1 MNSRA
6 VINVGVATFSLTV
19 VLSGFWE
26 KQRAV
31 SAGSGESFRSLQGF
45 ATSLTI
51 YIYIYTGFHGV
62 CRDLE
67 RGWAQFSLRIWRNCA
82 PKILP
87 FSPTNTPQHKAYCV
101 GVFVR
106 PHSFALNGWQRPPRN
121 LMYIYINLNVCI
133 HL

>member
-45 ATSLTI
+45 ATSLTL
-51 YIYIYTGFHGV
+51 V
-62 CRDLE
+62 AEPRALVL
-67 RGWAQFSLRIWRNCA
+67 SWRNR
-82 PKILP
+82 IL
-87 FSPTNTPQHKAYCV
+87 V
-101 GVFVR
+101 
-106 PHSFALNGWQRPPRN
+106 ALFPGGES
-121 LMYIYINLNVCI
+121 
-133 HL
+133 